1 MANVKT
7 LGFSLGIFLKLHQ
20 IMLLCCSR
28 PHKGSHVTQSKT
40 QSPQTMCPSRTRH
53 PTNLALTP
61 ADCALTSRSAP
72 LLSLCLQCLSP
83 RATWLLLPASG
94 LNSAVSSHGKP
105 LISFTTIVAPPPT
118 PLIVPS
124 FPACSVPFTV
134 LIIPSDRHY
143 GLSGKESASAG
154 DTQEPVFDPWVGK
167 IPWRRKWQPI
177 PVFLPGKSHGQES
190 LEGYS
195 PWGCKE
201 SNTTR
206 PCILL
211 IFLSTCIFVSYFT
224 SCLLSLEC
232 EGF

>member
-1 MANVKT
+1 
-7 LGFSLGIFLKLHQ
+7 
-20 IMLLCCSR
+20 MLLCCSR

-40 QSPQTMCPSRTRH
+40 QSPQTICPSRTRH

-61 ADCALTSRSAP
+61 ADCAPTSRSVP
-72 LLSLCLQCLSP
+72 LLVP
-83 RATWLLLPASG
+83 LPPV
-94 LNSAVSSHGKP
+94 LVPKSH
-105 LISFTTIVAPPPT
+105 VAPPPLFRPQLSCLLSWKT
-118 PLIVPS
+118 PNQLHYNCGPTPNS
-124 FPACSVPFTV
+124 THCPQFSACSVPFIV

-224 SCLLSLEC
+224 SCLLLLEC